1 MKNKPKIVMLTFKE
15 GFSGINKPIF
25 ENLRHKWEV
34 EIIDAEYIPMLVKLF
49 KMIKTFSFN
58 RLRWG
63 NRYNQELAKYT
74 IKPKT
79 FLQRTNQCK
88 KKVKN
93 LKGKVALLYQ
103 GSALFSASDEKI
115 PVPYVIYIDFTS
127 KLAEELYPEWVPFR
141 SDSEK
146 ENWYELENALYNKVD
161 LILVFNEIV
170 RQSLMN
176 HYGIGSDKI
185 RVIGSGVNL
194 DDLSDFD
201 KVYEPILLFVCRDF
215 KRHGGEIVLKSFKL
229 VQKKIKDLKL
239 FIVGVDFKS
248 GDDNIITTGNL
259 NRQKLDSHYRRASGL
274 VMPAKVGGLQ
284 TVLEGMVRK
293 CCCFVSQGNPHLTYL
308 IKDGKSGIVTPFG
321 DEVKLA
327 ERIISVLEDKELL
340 RKIGENGY
348 LQVKEN
354 YTWAKVVEKMEREF
368 LNMLKIVE

>member
-1 MKNKPKIVMLTFKE
+1 MKDRPKIVALTFKE
-15 GFSGINKPIF
+15 GFSGINKPLF
-25 ENLRHKWEV
+25 ENLKQRWEV
-34 EIIDAEYIPMLVKLF
+34 EIIDAEYVPSSVKLI

-58 RLRWG
+58 KLRWG
-63 NRYNQELAKYT
+63 NRYHQELAKYT

-259 NRQKLDSHYRRASGL
+259 NRQRLDSLYRRASGL

-284 TVLEGMVRK
+284 TVLEAMARK
-293 CCCFVSQGNPHLTYL
+293 CCCFVSEGNPHLADL
-308 IKDGKSGIVTPFG
+308 IKDLETGIVSPFG
-321 DEVKLA
+321 DEVELA
-327 ERIISVLEDKELL
+327 ERVIDVLENEAVLK
-340 RKIGENGY
+340 KIGEKGY

-354 YTWAKVVEKMEREF
+354 YTWAKVVEKMENEF
-368 LNMLKIVE
+368 LNILKIVE

>member
-1 MKNKPKIVMLTFKE
+1 MLTFKE

-34 EIIDAEYIPMLVKLF
+34 EMIDAEYIPMLVKLF

-74 IKPKT
+74 KRPKT
-79 FLQRTNQCK
+79 FLKRTKQCK
-88 KKVKN
+88 KK
-93 LKGKVALLYQ
+93 LKDIKWKVDLLYQ
-103 GSALFSASDEKI
+103 GSSLFSASDEKI
-115 PVPYVIYIDFTS
+115 PVPYVIYLDFTS
-127 KLAEELYPEWVPFR
+127 KLAEELYPEWVPFH
-141 SDSEK
+141 SDNEK
-146 ENWYELENALYNKVD
+146 ENWYKLENALYKKVD
-161 LILVFNEIV
+161 LIFVFNQTV
-170 RQSLMN
+170 QQSLIN
-176 HYGIGSDKI
+176 HYGIASDKI

-194 DDLSDFD
+194 EDLSDFD
-201 KVYEPILLFVCRDF
+201 KVYEPILLFVGWDF

-229 VQKKIKDLKL
+229 VQKKIKDIKL
-239 FIVGVDFKS
+239 FIVGTDFKT
-248 GDDNIITTGNL
+248 GDDNIITLGNL
-259 NRQKLDSHYRRASGL
+259 NRQRLDTLFRKTAMLLMH
-274 VMPAKVGGLQ
+274 AKVGGLQ
-284 TVLEGMVRK
+284 TVLEGMARK
-293 CCCFVSQGNPHLTYL
+293 CCCFVSQENPHLTYL
-308 IKDGKSGIVTPFG
+308 IKDGENGIVTPFG

-368 LNMLKIVE
+368 LNMLKIVK